1 VTVEFHP
8 SVPVPASCPI
18 SHEFN
23 PFGGRYQQDPG
34 PSLDYERHHRPVFY
48 SSLLEHYVV
57 TRDRDIRSVLCDQD
71 HFSASVALDPITPL
85 REPAIQKLVEHQFD
99 LGPFLV
105 NEDEPVHMKR
115 RRALNEPMTAR
126 AVKEWEPQIRDI
138 VTGYIDKFIK
148 RGRADLVQEL
158 LWDFPATVALKF
170 LGVPDTDI
178 SEAKQYAV
186 GQIKFGFG
194 RPTEGE
200 QIADCDRMGR
210 YYNFAKEL
218 VERLKENPDVLGW
231 VPFAIRVSHQQP
243 ELIDD
248 RFLYSMMMS
257 GMSAAHET
265 TSNASANALLAL
277 LRNRPAWEEICVDRS
292 AIPGAVEEC
301 LRYASSVV
309 AWKQLC
315 VKPTTVGGVEIPEG
329 AKLLLVTASGNFD
342 DEMFDEPERFDINRA
357 NARQHLAFGFGAHMC
372 QGHALARLEMRVV
385 LEEMSTR
392 LPHMGLVA
400 DQEFRYLPN
409 TSFRGPQNLLVEWD
423 PTKNPLAA
431 DRL

>member
-1 VTVEFHP
+1 
-8 SVPVPASCPI
+8 
-18 SHEFN
+18 
-23 PFGGRYQQDPG
+23 
-34 PSLDYERHHRPVFY
+34 
-48 SSLLEHYVV
+48 
-57 TRDRDIRSVLCDQD
+57 
-71 HFSASVALDPITPL
+71 
-85 REPAIQKLVEHQFD
+85 
-99 LGPFLV
+99 
-105 NEDEPVHMKR
+105 
-115 RRALNEPMTAR
+115 
-126 AVKEWEPQIRDI
+126 
-138 VTGYIDKFIK
+138 
-148 RGRADLVQEL
+148 
-158 LWDFPATVALKF
+158 
-170 LGVPDTDI
+170 
-178 SEAKQYAV
+178 
-186 GQIKFGFG
+186 
-194 RPTEGE
+194 
-200 QIADCDRMGR
+200 MGR

-218 VERLKENPDVLGW
+218 VERLKENPDVPGW
-231 VPFAIRVSHQQP
+231 VPFAIRVSQQQP

-292 AIPGAVEEC
+292 RIPGAVEEC

-372 QGHALARLEMRVV
+372 QGHALARLEMRIV

-423 PTKNPLAA
+423 PTKNPLPA